1 MMNKVKWQRL
11 LLITLAV
18 FVSTQLSF
26 GMEAYG
32 TQDEEAIIRSVLQD
46 LARASKERDIE
57 TVLKLTRDLRW
68 PNPMDQRESMEQ
80 MDDRLVRLEATNL
93 VKIDNGLYKANV
105 THQSLKMDEE
115 VTVEMPVWRENG
127 AWKVIV
133 GQDLEANPVSDR
145 NTIRSS
151 SYYKYLFSSNYQ
163 Y

>member
-1 MMNKVKWQRL
+1 MNKVKWQRL

-26 GMEAYG
+26 GMEANG

-68 PNPMDQRESMEQ
+68 PNPKDQRESMEQ
-80 MDDRLVRLEATNL
+80 MDDRLVRFEATNL
-93 VKIDNGLYKANV
+93 VKIDNGLYKATV

-145 NTIRSS
+145 NTIKSS
-151 SYYKYLFSSNYQ
+151 SYYKYLFSGNYQ